1 MDILGE
7 KAKKFGFTR
16 LWTGKIQVFQA
27 PTGYSTAEEAF
38 IAFLS
43 DNIFNFEAKEAKKFF
58 FEAQIQR
65 ISEVFAPQTGN
76 EGFYCVFK

>member
-7 KAKKFGFTR
+7 KAKQFGFTR

-43 DNIFNFEAKEAKKFF
+43 DNILAFEGKKTKLKI
-58 FEAQIQR
+58 E
-65 ISEVFAPQTGN
+65 TGQQAMM
-76 EGFYCVFK
+76 GSDYPTMYPILQA

>member
-1 MDILGE
+1 MWQYLDILGE

-27 PTGYSTAEEAF
+27 PSGHSTAEEAF

-43 DNIFNFEAKEAKKFF
+43 DNILAFKGKSQNFF
-58 FEAQIQR
+58 FLGGCGRGKIQ
-65 ISEVFAPQTGN
+65 VF
-76 EGFYCVFK
+76 

>member
-1 MDILGE
+1 LANFSRKQQKSRE
-7 KAKKFGFTR
+7 
-16 LWTGKIQVFQA
+16 FQRFL
-27 PTGYSTAEEAF
+27 PPKPEMKAF
-38 IAFLS
+38 IVFLS